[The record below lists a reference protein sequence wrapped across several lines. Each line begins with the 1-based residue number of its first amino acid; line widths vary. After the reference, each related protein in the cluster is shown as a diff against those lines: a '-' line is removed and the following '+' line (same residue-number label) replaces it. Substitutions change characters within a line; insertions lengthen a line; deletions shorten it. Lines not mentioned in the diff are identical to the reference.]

1 MIRGLMECTFNG
13 KQKLSLISTLIQ
25 CKLNWHAHMEQLGS
39 DWKGILNPVEIE
51 KRKSK
56 NDF

>member
-25 CKLNWHAHMEQLGS
+25 CESNWHAHMEQLGS
-39 DWKGILNPVEIE
+39 DWKGIQNPVEIE
-51 KRKSK
+51 KKEK
-56 NDF
+56 